1 MWVDP
6 LITISVILLLM
17 LLFPLGYLLILAIGS
32 IRSASTPDI
41 HPRSPSTRFMIIIPA
56 YEEARVI
63 VTTVSRLFAID
74 YPSQT
79 LSLLGL
85 ILLMIQV
92 SINYF
97 IQPIFPLPLI
107 GTWAAVVVAVLIYPL
122 VGLVLER
129 APVRAYIA
137 ILLGLYFILW
147 CTWLALNSRVGRKQV
162 TWIRT
167 EHGNLD

>member
-17 LLFPLGYLLILAIGS
+17 LLFPLGYLLLLAIGS
-32 IRSASTPDI
+32 IRSALTPDI
-41 HPRSPSTRFMIIIPA
+41 HRRCPSTRFMIIIPA
-56 YEEARVI
+56 YDETRVI
-63 VTTVSRLFAID
+63 GTTVSRLFAID

-92 SINYF
+92 SINDF

-107 GTWAAVVVAVLIYPL
+107 GTWAAVVVAVLIYP
-122 VGLVLER
+122 
-129 APVRAYIA
+129 
-137 ILLGLYFILW
+137 
-147 CTWLALNSRVGRKQV
+147 RVGRKQV
-162 TWIRT
+162 TCIHT

>member
-6 LITISVILLLM
+6 LITISVILLLI
-17 LLFPLGYLLILAIGS
+17 LLFPLGYLLLLAIGS

-41 HPRSPSTRFMIIIPA
+41 HRRSPSTRFMIIIPA
-56 YEEARVI
+56 YNEARVI
-63 VTTVSRLFAID
+63 GTTESRLFAID

-92 SINYF
+92 SINDF

-107 GTWAAVVVAVLIYPL
+107 GTWAAVVVAVLIYP
-122 VGLVLER
+122 
-129 APVRAYIA
+129 
-137 ILLGLYFILW
+137 
-147 CTWLALNSRVGRKQV
+147 RVGRKQV